1 MYRTVKR
8 VAFGT
13 PHRRSLGGF
22 ADGGTRAAGR
32 VALSYATSGD
42 KHFVFNAQHS

>member
-13 PHRRSLGGF
+13 PHRRTPPGF
-22 ADGGTRAAGR
+22 ADGGTGAPRAK
-32 VALSYATSGD
+32 SKIFT
-42 KHFVFNAQHS
+42 H